1 MISFKKITQQRY
13 KLSFQFELLTAYI
26 SEWNGVLQGI
36 KQHHQ
41 SRFSQTGC
49 HSELRRNIH
58 RLEKGICFPDKKES
72 YASGYIDKTIVHF
85 TNALSSPIADQHEIK
100 WASSVLAKYFD
111 DVSNTQNESILKA
124 QRTFNSL
131 NVSNIDEA
139 HTPYTHSK
147 LESLSTSTPEDFMA
161 LCQKRVSCRWFTP
174 ETIPNESI
182 EYCIKAASQAASA
195 CNRQP
200 FRFIHITTPE
210 LKKKVV
216 NLPLGT
222 KGFGND
228 LPHLIVVVG
237 DWSCFEFERDR
248 HLIFIDASL
257 ATSQFLLA
265 LVAQGYA
272 GVPINWP
279 DIKQNNDTIRET
291 LSLEAYE
298 MPIMLIGFGKPLP
311 DAQIPFS
318 HKKSVNQLLFEQ

>member
-1 MISFKKITQQRY
+1 MNLEKITQLRY
-13 KLSFQFELLTAYI
+13 KLSFKFELLTAYI
-26 SEWNGVLQGI
+26 SEWDGVLQGM
-36 KQHHQ
+36 KKHRQ
-41 SRFSQTGC
+41 SQFSQDGC
-49 HSELRRNIH
+49 HSELRRSIH
-58 RLEKGICFPDKKES
+58 RLEKGLCYPEQKKS
-72 YASGYIDKTIVHF
+72 YAEGYIGDTIVYF
-85 TNALSSPIADQHEIK
+85 THALTSLSSDQNEIK

-111 DVSNTQNESILKA
+111 KMSNTSNKTILKA
-124 QRTFNSL
+124 QKSFNSL
-131 NVSNIDEA
+131 NVSNIDPT
-139 HTPYTHSK
+139 HTPYAYNK
-147 LESLSTSTPEDFMA
+147 LDHLRIPSAEDFMA

-174 ETIPNESI
+174 EKIPNENI
-182 EYCIKAASQAASA
+182 EYCINAASQAASA

-200 FRFIHITTPE
+200 FRFIHITSPE

-237 DWSCFEFERDR
+237 DWSCFKFERDR

-279 DIKQNNDTIRET
+279 DIKENNDTIRES

-318 HKKSVNQLLFEQ
+318 EKKSVKQLLFEQ